1 MINETFARLNLQSI
15 SISERKLIVLLDIL
29 VIALERKQ
37 KQKRFT
43 IIENK
48 NQKSIEKKRCEHQ
61 I

>member
-37 KQKRFT
+37 TKTICNYRKQK
-43 IIENK
+43 
-48 NQKSIEKKRCEHQ
+48 
-61 I
+61 

>member
-48 NQKSIEKKRCEHQ
+48 NKKSIEKKRCEHQ